1 MFKHASKID
10 LTAFCPLLIAF
21 FRSPLRIMRF
31 SAFCLKILKIRN
43 FFQQNFE
50 ISGLVHIKLCCNKR
64 PERMVHPDS
73 CDVIS
78 VRNEFTRSVSYDRCI
93 GTVHTHTTVIRKD
106 HLPHQ

>member
-1 MFKHASKID
+1 
-10 LTAFCPLLIAF
+10 
-21 FRSPLRIMRF
+21 
-31 SAFCLKILKIRN
+31 
-43 FFQQNFE
+43 
-50 ISGLVHIKLCCNKR
+50 
-64 PERMVHPDS
+64 MVHPDS